1 MRGFT
6 VVSWPPAQRD
16 LAELWIAAVDRQ
28 AIADAANLIEL
39 LLSKLPSAAGFEI
52 AEGLRGLVEEP
63 LYVQFSVDEA
73 DRIVT
78 VGSVRLIT

>member
-1 MRGFT
+1 MKVFT
-6 VVSWPPAQRD
+6 VVWWPPAQSD
-16 LAELWIAAVDRQ
+16 LTELWITAVDRQ
-28 AIADAANLIEL
+28 AIADAANRIEV

-63 LYVQFSVDEA
+63 LYVQFSVDEN